1 MSKGL
6 YWTYIYGDLSRKLK
20 EIDPFMLDRGESA
33 AAENRF
39 VFECSWEAANKV
51 GGIYTVIR
59 SKVAITS
66 DELGEQY
73 CLSDEL
79 GEQYCL
85 SDELGEQYCLFGPYN
100 EQQVNQE
107 VERMESSHPVF
118 RDTLKSMRDQ
128 SVKVV
133 FGRWLIEGYPNIN
146 LFDIG

>member
-73 CLSDEL
+73 CL
-79 GEQYCL
+79 
-85 SDELGEQYCLFGPYN
+85 FGPYN